1 MEKKPDYGMYSLI
14 ASLVGLVIGLRIVGG
29 ILGIYFAN
37 EAEKNNQDL
46 SMANAGKIIG
56 IIEYCI
62 RHTNYF
68 NLYWIF
74 CYIWICSIRKY
85 ILKGD

>member
-1 MEKKPDYGMYSLI
+1 MEKKPDYCMYSLI
-14 ASLVGLVIGLRIVGG
+14 ASIVGLVIGLRIVGG

-56 IIEYCI
+56 IIDI
-62 RHTNYF
+62 VLGALIILTF
-68 NLYWIF
+68 IGFFAIF
-74 CYIWICSIRKY
+74 GFTAIKSIY
-85 ILKGD
+85 